1 MEYTTKFIGFDVS
14 KDNIAIGIAEAGRES
29 PRFYGTIPNTPEAIR
44 KTIMRLA
51 EDAQLEV
58 CYEAGPT
65 GYGIYRQLTVMGIS
79 CMVVAPSL
87 IPSRPGDKVKTDKR
101 DALRLA
107 QLLRSGELTAAW
119 VPTEEDEALRD
130 LVRAREDA
138 KEDQHRT
145 RQRLLKFLLR
155 HGLHAP
161 QGVRNWTV
169 KHRTWLDSLKFD
181 KQAEQLVFQEYLHA
195 LDEIEARLK
204 KFEVEIHV
212 QATESEHAPVIQAL
226 QTLRGVAE
234 ITATTLVAEI
244 GEFSRFANPK
254 QLMAYA
260 GLVPKEYSSGKS
272 RWQGGITKTGN
283 AHVRWVVTEA
293 AWSYRYKPAIKGDIR
308 RRQEGQSSQVQATAW
323 KAQDRLHRKYFR
335 LVSRGKSPSVAAAA
349 VARELLGFI
358 WAIACQVEK
367 KREEAKKLLPAVGS

>member
-1 MEYTTKFIGFDVS
+1 MQYTTKFVGLDVA
-14 KDNIAIGIAEAGRES
+14 KDTIAIGIAETGREA
-29 PRFYGTIPNTPEAIR
+29 PRFYGVIPNTPEAIR
-44 KTIMRLA
+44 KTILRLS
-51 EDAQLEV
+51 EGAQLEV

-65 GYGIYRQLTVMGIS
+65 GYGIYRQLTVMGIP
-79 CMVVAPSL
+79 CLVAAPSL

-107 QLLRSGELTAAW
+107 QLLRSGELTAAR

-138 KEDQHRT
+138 KEDQHRA
-145 RQRLLKFLLR
+145 RQRILKFLLR
-155 HGLHAP
+155 HGRYAP
-161 QGVRNWTV
+161 QGVRNWTT
-169 KHRTWLDSLKFD
+169 KHRNWLDRLQFD
-181 KQAEQLVFQEYLHA
+181 KQAERLVFQEYLHA

-204 KFEVEIHV
+204 KLETEIHV

-244 GEFSRFANPK
+244 GDFSRFANPK

-260 GLVPKEYSSGKS
+260 GLVPKEYSTGKS

-283 AHVRWVVTEA
+283 AHVRWMMTEA

-308 RRQEGQSSQVQATAW
+308 RRQEGQSLQVQAIAW
-323 KAQDRLHRKYFR
+323 KAQDRLHRKYVR
-335 LVSRGKSPSVAAAA
+335 LVSKGKSPSVAAAA
-349 VARELLGFI
+349 VARELLGFV

-367 KREEAKKLLPAVGS
+367 ARAKVNKPHAEGA